1 MGVKIR
7 SSNGVVVEASEKTAK
22 RLVEQDGWHYLK
34 EVPESVQ
41 TISGPVKP
49 KRRGRPPKQK
59 ETND

>member
-1 MGVKIR
+1 
-7 SSNGVVVEASEKTAK
+7 VVVEASEKTAK

-41 TISGPVKP
+41 TISGPVTP
-49 KRRGRPPKQK
+49 KKRGRPPKQK